1 MKSRNWRIL
10 KLKIFLN
17 LEKNKSKKKKA
28 QKKRQMEKSQKQRW
42 NKSLSMRTV
51 SLSRCKTLKI
61 QSILKL
67 HRKCLSKE
75 KTSRN
80 MRKI

>member
-17 LEKNKSKKKKA
+17 LEKNKSKKRA
-28 QKKRQMEKSQKQRW
+28 QKKRQMEKSQKPRW
-42 NKSLSMRTV
+42 NKSLWMRTA
-51 SLSRCKTLKI
+51 SLLRCKTLKI